1 MALMDEVERQRFLA
15 TLRNDDEFRAAVR
28 RELLTDELLGL
39 PPTVATL
46 SASTDSMRGDVRY
59 LVETTRQLLHV
70 SQGGFAD
77 VGRAVAEHRS
87 DTAAGFVAVSARFDR
102 LESEVAEHRS
112 DTAAGFVAVSA
123 RFDQVDARFDQLESE
138 VADLRS
144 EGGS

>member
-46 SASTDSMRGDVRY
+46 GASTDSVRGDVRY

-77 VGRAVAEHRS
+77 VGRAVAELRS
-87 DTAAGFVAVSARFDR
+87 DTAAGF
-102 LESEVAEHRS
+102 
-112 DTAAGFVAVSA
+112 AATGA
-123 RFDQVDARFDQLESE
+123 RFDQVDARLDRLESE
-138 VADLRS
+138 VADLRD

>member
-46 SASTDSMRGDVRY
+46 SASTDSIRGDVRS

-77 VGRAVAEHRS
+77 VGRAVAELRS
-87 DTAAGFVAVSARFDR
+87 DTAAGF
-102 LESEVAEHRS
+102 
-112 DTAAGFVAVSA
+112 AATGA
-123 RFDQVDARFDQLESE
+123 RFDQVDARLDRLESE
-138 VADLRS
+138 VADLRD